1 MGARGDSGAQGSDA
15 GFENTQ
21 KSKLSKKN
29 QKLVDSSF
37 RDRGAEKIKQKAT
50 KKTTPLATKVLSG
63 PLQAGSKRTRDF
75 FENKVLGS
83 RNYKGT
89 SKKDFQNLT
98 ASQQESMYES
108 YLEGR
113 TSGRTDAYGN
123 PTGRDRDNDSGMTTT
138 AKATAPKQT
147 TALLSTTPA
156 SEETQV
162 DEVITE
168 TASEAKPQLTE
179 AQRLVNVKRKAKTK
193 TRLRQDD
200 EDVTLGKKVLLAT

>member
-29 QKLVDSSF
+29 QKIVDTSF
-37 RDRGAEKIKQKAT
+37 KDRGAEKIKQQAT
-50 KKTTPLATKVLSG
+50 KLTTPLAAKVLSG
-63 PLQAGSKRTRDF
+63 PLQAGSKVTRDF

-83 RNYKGT
+83 KNYRGT
-89 SKKDFQNLT
+89 TKKDFQNLT
-98 ASQQESMYES
+98 VSQQESMFES
-108 YLEGR
+108 YMEGR
-113 TSGRTDAYGN
+113 QSGKTDAYGN

-138 AKATAPKQT
+138 KAAAPKQT
-147 TALLSTTPA
+147 TALLSTTPV
-156 SEETQV
+156 SEEAQV

-168 TASEAKPQLTE
+168 TASEAKPELTE